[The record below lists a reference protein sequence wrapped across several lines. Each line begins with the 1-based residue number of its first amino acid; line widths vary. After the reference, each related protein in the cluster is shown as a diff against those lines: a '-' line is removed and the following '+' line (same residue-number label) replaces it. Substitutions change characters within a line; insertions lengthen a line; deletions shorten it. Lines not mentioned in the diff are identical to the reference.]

1 MYQDKLVIFLSG
13 DRNSII
19 VRTSVIGIAVNI
31 LLVIFK
37 TVVGLL
43 ANSIAVVLDALNNL
57 SDVVSSVVTILGT
70 KLAGRK
76 PDREH
81 PYGHGRYEYLSAMA
95 VSALILYAGIT
106 ALVESIKKII
116 SPEIPDYSVVSLV
129 IIGSAVVVK
138 FFLGRYVKSVGEKI
152 NSHSLTSSGADALF
166 DAVISLSVFISA
178 LIYIFTGVCL
188 EAYVGVLISAFI
200 IKSGIGMLKQTID
213 DILGKRID
221 SETSKA
227 VKQTICSADGVYGA
241 YDLFIDNYG
250 PDFYIAS
257 VHIEVDDTMT
267 ADQIDRLT
275 RKISEE
281 VYQKHKIIMTGISI
295 YSRNTTNDKIA
306 EMRSDITRMAV
317 SSDKIIQ
324 IHGFYADEAEK
335 TIRFDVVVDY
345 GFEEKFFESLCKEV
359 REKYPDYK
367 VFISKDY
374 DISE

>member
-1 MYQDKLVIFLSG
+1 MIFLKG
-13 DRNSII
+13 DRNKII
-19 VRTSVIGIAVNI
+19 VRTSVIGIVVN
-31 LLVIFK
+31 LFLVVFK
-37 TVVGLL
+37 AVVGLL
-43 ANSIAVVLDALNNL
+43 ANSIAVVLDAVNNL
-57 SDVVSSVVTILGT
+57 SDAVSSVVTILGT

-76 PDREH
+76 PDRDH
-81 PYGHGRYEYLSAMA
+81 PYGHGRYEYLTAMA

-116 SPEIPDYSVVSLV
+116 SPEIPDYSVISLV

-152 NSHSLTSSGADALF
+152 NSSSLTSSGADALF

-178 LIYIFTGVCL
+178 LIYIFTGLSL
-188 EAYVGVLISAFI
+188 EAYVGVLISVFI
-200 IKSGIGMLKQTID
+200 IKSGLEMIKETVD

-221 SETSKA
+221 SGTSKA
-227 VKQTICSADGVYGA
+227 VKQTICEIEGVHGA

-267 ADQIDRLT
+267 ADKIDRLT

-306 EMRSDITRMAV
+306 EMRSDITRMVV
-317 SSDKIIQ
+317 SSDKVIQ
-324 IHGFYADEAEK
+324 IHGFYVDEDEK
-335 TIRFDVVVDY
+335 TIRFDIVVDY
-345 GFEEKFFESLCKEV
+345 GFEEDFFENLCKEV
-359 REKYPDYK
+359 QGKYPDYK

-374 DISE
+374 DISD